1 MQVSKVFMT
10 PRMLPVSGYA
20 VFAEAKGLV
29 YREMSFT
36 LEDLDRLSSQSPGWL
51 DVRARLWVALDE
63 RLHGM
68 VLNGVPADS
77 ASWSLRPRFNVLLDV
92 ERGQDFICEFISGL
106 LKKAD
111 KGSLL
116 LDFKGDPDKVLAFLA
131 APDLVAKRALDHAAR
146 HTRVGMVGMPRD
158 KARAP
163 RITSID
169 SREGASEDLVDR
181 SGREVTDASVV
192 GRIPIE
198 IEWDP
203 DNGVDARVRM
213 AALQCWLRLDDA
225 QIGLELL
232 RRDLKD
238 AIRHEPDV
246 DPWDH
251 LGMHH
256 ARARVRLLDAIEK
269 IGRTIHETPGMHER
283 TRAGHDGRR
292 VSLEVDLL
300 LCPLDRESIQD
311 LLELPSS
318 QAAYKQ
324 LSRYRKSFPELFPGL
339 QAHLQGQEVQA

>member
-1 MQVSKVFMT
+1 MQVSKVFMA

-20 VFAEAKGLV
+20 ARTQTEGLV
-29 YREMSFT
+29 YRGMSFT
-36 LEDLDRLSSQSPGWL
+36 QEDLDRLSSQSPGWL

-131 APDLVAKRALDHAAR
+131 APDLVSKRALDHAAR

-169 SREGASEDLVDR
+169 SRGGASEDLIDR
-181 SGREVTDASVV
+181 SGREVTDVSVV

-203 DNGVDARVRM
+203 ENGVDARVRM
-213 AALQCWLRLDDA
+213 AALQC
-225 QIGLELL
+225 
-232 RRDLKD
+232 
-238 AIRHEPDV
+238 
-246 DPWDH
+246 
-251 LGMHH
+251 
-256 ARARVRLLDAIEK
+256 
-269 IGRTIHETPGMHER
+269 
-283 TRAGHDGRR
+283 
-292 VSLEVDLL
+292 
-300 LCPLDRESIQD
+300 
-311 LLELPSS
+311 
-318 QAAYKQ
+318 
-324 LSRYRKSFPELFPGL
+324 
-339 QAHLQGQEVQA
+339 